1 VPRGFKDT
9 FASNVISRQWMID
22 TIREVYERYG
32 FAPLETPA
40 VEYVDALGKFL
51 PESNSP
57 AGGIFAFQDED
68 NSWLALRYDLT
79 APLSRV
85 FAEHRNDI
93 PMPFRRYQVGPVW
106 RNEKPGPGRYREFYQ
121 FDIDTVGAA
130 SMVADAEVCCV
141 LADALEAIRIP
152 RGDYVIKVNNRK
164 ALNGVLEVV
173 GLPSDENT
181 SLTVLRAIDKLDRLG
196 IEGVKQLLGKGRYD
210 APEGEES
217 FRVSNKSIESLKGEK
232 VPQAIIVKLESL
244 REQNIEIVREEEFL
258 RILRE
263 DVGDELISEHSSMIL
278 RHTRTSDFTGGA
290 RLRDDQVQRIIDLLS
305 VKESSRSKVCDR
317 FEELVRG
324 SQVGEEGVAELREI
338 DRFLTAVG
346 YAEDRVTF
354 DPTVVRGL
362 AYYTGPVFE
371 AQLTFEVSDESGQK
385 QQFGSVAGG
394 GRYDYLVE
402 RFLGE
407 KVPATGASIG
417 VDRLLTALATLG
429 KLSTLESSAPVLVT
443 VMDADRILDY
453 ERITFQLR
461 RAGIPAEM
469 YLGEGG
475 FRKQLQYA
483 DERGSVVAVIVGS
496 REFEAGQVS
505 LKDLRLGRELS
516 KEITEREAWVKE
528 QPSQITVPEQN
539 IVQEVKAI
547 LERYKVGA

>member
-1 VPRGFKDT
+1 MSSFKSERRPVARVPRGFKDT

-121 FDIDTVGAA
+121 FDIDTVGTS
-130 SMVADAEVCCV
+130 SMGADAEVCCV
-141 LADALEAIRIP
+141 LADALEALHIP
-152 RGDYVIKVNNRK
+152 RGDYVIKVKNRK
-164 ALNGVLEVV
+164 ALNGVLEIV
-173 GLPSDENT
+173 GLPSDEET

-196 IEGVKQLLGKGRYD
+196 IEGVRDLLGAGRKD
-210 APEGEES
+210 ES
-217 FRVSNKSIESLKGEK
+217 G
-232 VPQAIIVKLESL
+232 
-244 REQNIEIVREEEFL
+244 
-258 RILRE
+258 
-263 DVGDELISEHSSMIL
+263 
-278 RHTRTSDFTGGA
+278 DFTTGA
-290 RLRDDQVQRIIDLLS
+290 NLRDDQVQRIIDLLS
-305 VKESSRSKVCDR
+305 VAEGRRSDVCDR

-324 SQVGEEGVAELREI
+324 SKVGEEGVAELRDI

-371 AQLTFEVSDESGQK
+371 AQLTFEVSDETGQK

-429 KLSTLESSAPVLVT
+429 QLSALETSAPVVVT
-443 VMDADRILDY
+443 VMDVDRILDY
-453 ERITFQLR
+453 ERLTFQLR
-461 RAGIPAEM
+461 QAGIPAEM
-469 YLGEGG
+469 YMGEGG

-505 LKDLRLGRELS
+505 LKDLKLGRELS
-516 KEITEREAWVKE
+516 KEITERDAWVKE
-528 QPSQITVPEQN
+528 QPSQITIPVEN
-539 IVQEVKAI
+539 LVHEVRMI
-547 LERYKVGA
+547 LQRYKDGQ

>member
-1 VPRGFKDT
+1 
-9 FASNVISRQWMID
+9 MID
-22 TIREVYERYG
+22 TIREVYELYG

-93 PMPFRRYQVGPVW
+93 PIPFRRYQVGPVW

-121 FDIDTVGAA
+121 FDIDTVGTA
-130 SMVADAEVCCV
+130 SMAADAEVCCV

-152 RGDYVIKVNNRK
+152 RGDYLIKVNNRK
-164 ALNGVLEVV
+164 ALNGVLEIV

-196 IEGVKQLLGKGRYD
+196 LDGVRALLGAGRAD
-210 APEGEES
+210 ES
-217 FRVSNKSIESLKGEK
+217 G
-232 VPQAIIVKLESL
+232 
-244 REQNIEIVREEEFL
+244 
-258 RILRE
+258 
-263 DVGDELISEHSSMIL
+263 
-278 RHTRTSDFTGGA
+278 DFTAGA
-290 RLRDDQVQRIIDLLS
+290 NLRDDQIQRIIDLLS
-305 VKESSRSKVCDR
+305 VAEGRRSDVCDR

-324 SQVGEEGVAELREI
+324 SKVGEEGVAELRDI

-346 YAEDRVTF
+346 YGEDQVTF

-371 AQLTFEVSDESGQK
+371 AQLTFEVSDESGHK

-429 KLSTLESSAPVLVT
+429 QLNAIETSAPVVVT
-443 VMDADRILDY
+443 VMDSDRILDY
-453 ERITFQLR
+453 EKITFQLR
-461 RAGIPAEM
+461 QAGIPAEM

-483 DERGSVVAVIVGS
+483 DERGSVVAVIAGS

-528 QPSQITVPEQN
+528 QPSQITIPQEN
-539 IVQEVKAI
+539 LAQEVRTI
-547 LERYKVGA
+547 LERYKAGA